1 MTQEQVKVLPA
12 TSGRPI
18 DLELLEK
25 RAQSAVN
32 GYTADVN
39 ITCYVYG
46 QDVLALARYVR
57 NLEQENRNLKA
68 LVPVATVA
76 KP

>member
-46 QDVLALARYVR
+46 QDVRALVR
-57 NLEQENRNLKA
+57 DIRSLKEENRKLRERHNDHDTLQ
-68 LVPVATVA
+68 
-76 KP
+76 